1 MIRLQHHRC
10 HAASVIAEHG
20 LEGSIIGVAFDGTGY
35 GDDGTIWGS
44 EIFLCGDDKDYK
56 RIAHLKPL
64 KLIGGNEGARNRQT
78 MLCAYMDQA
87 GIHGDDETNA

>member
-1 MIRLQHHRC
+1 
-10 HAASVIAEHG
+10 
-20 LEGSIIGVAFDGTGY
+20 VAFDGTGY

-64 KLIGGNEGARNRQT
+64 KLIGGNEGARNCQT

-87 GIHGDDETNA
+87 GIHGDDETAKTVAAALKNDINTVTSTSMPSEETG